1 MTNCWGFFGDH
12 IHGATGCAELG
23 EGISA
28 PRVFK
33 GHNVDNKNL
42 IWKYEGPRCNAYQYE
57 HDLLFDA
64 IRTNKRYNETERC
77 CNAAMAGI
85 LGRMA
90 SESGQMITWDEAM
103 ASDLILAPGL
113 DDFAMDS
120 NPPVMPD
127 ANGNYPV
134 AMPGKTKVL

>member
-1 MTNCWGFFGDH
+1 
-12 IHGATGCAELG
+12 
-23 EGISA
+23 
-28 PRVFK
+28 
-33 GHNVDNKNL
+33 
-42 IWKYEGPRCNAYQYE
+42 
-57 HDLLFDA
+57 
-64 IRTNKRYNETERC
+64 
-77 CNAAMAGI
+77 
-85 LGRMA
+85 MA